1 MKRKTMQTEEQS
13 GAGLLARL
21 DTEPDKA
28 MEALVEQYTA
38 LVCHV
43 ASKYLADS
51 EDVKECVNDVFTEV
65 YLHRAEFSQ
74 EKGSL
79 ASWIGT
85 IARNRAISRYRK
97 GRKDQPLPEDG
108 NESEQSGPDTTA
120 ELEQAMDVEQAISQL
135 SDTDQQIIHMK
146 YYGGMSIAEIAET
159 LHIPYETVKKRH
171 TRSIKQLRNLLLIV
185 LAIAA
190 LLILAACGVIQL
202 LRHLGVLPGYG
213 VTADPT
219 GVCYVL
225 EEPVTYQEGLF
236 TVEIARASMF
246 DGRLAVHYRLDM
258 DKTAYVLP
266 ERDENG
272 KPTLRK
278 LSFTGNLRDGAGA
291 VLDCSA
297 SSGYGSTPWDSSEFS
312 AEGDRVCWLQGKSL
326 SAFRSGQRQEL
337 TLYLSGI
344 KCDGETYED
353 ITVPFALIPAEPE
366 ELDGYAVLYDEA
378 AGGVML
384 DSRLE
389 GDTLSLDLYPL
400 SNGTTEWSAAPLRE
414 FYDVSTPA
422 GSVPPLTIVDEA
434 GNEFLGE
441 AQLNWQQQPDY
452 CTYTFTGIA
461 LGTYTLSL
469 PYVYLVCY
477 PEEGDGLVWNLE
489 NCTFRDKSIQI
500 PGGTMR
506 TTSVRRDDSLIDPVA
521 NYSHA
526 WEIRMLC
533 EMEDERMTATH
544 TPSDDPISLYP
555 WVTVRELLEYF
566 IASENTIGGRYA
578 CSYGEL
584 DLESGELVMRYYA
597 DDAAL
602 KNHNFGR
609 VEYYPSDGQFDPICI
624 LCEGPFELKF
634 EVTP

>member
-1 MKRKTMQTEEQS
+1 MRTDHLAES
-13 GAGLLARL
+13 DAGLLARL
-21 DTEPDKA
+21 DTEPDRA

-43 ASKYLADS
+43 AGKYLTDP

-65 YLHRAEFSQ
+65 YLHRAEYNPA
-74 EKGSL
+74 KGSL
-79 ASWIGT
+79 ASWIGA

-97 GRKDQPLPEDG
+97 GWKDLPLPEDRA
-108 NESEQSGPDTTA
+108 EAERSGSDGAA
-120 ELEQAMDVEQAISQL
+120 ELEQAMEVEQAISQL
-135 SDTDQQIIHMK
+135 SDTDQQIIRMK

-159 LHIPYETVKKRH
+159 LQIPYETVKKRH
-171 TRSIKQLRNLLLIV
+171 QRSIKQLRRLLLII

-213 VTADPT
+213 VTDDPT
-219 GVCYVL
+219 GICYVL
-225 EEPVTYQEGLF
+225 EEPVTWQQGLF

-272 KPTLRK
+272 EATWRR
-278 LSFTGNLRDGAGA
+278 LSFAGNLRDGAGA

-312 AEGDRVCWLQGKSL
+312 AEGDRICWLKGRSL
-326 SAFRSGQRQEL
+326 SAFSGGQRQEL

-344 KCDGETYED
+344 TCDGETYED

-366 ELDGYAVLYDEA
+366 ELDSYAVLYDEA

-414 FYDVSTPA
+414 YYDVSMPA

-441 AQLNWQQQPDY
+441 TQLNWQQQPDY

-461 LGTYTLSL
+461 PGTYTLSL

-477 PEEGDGLVWNLE
+477 PEEGDGLVWDLE
-489 NCTFRDKSIQI
+489 DCTFSDKPIQI

-506 TTSVRRDDSLIDPVA
+506 TASVRQDDSLIDPLT

-533 EMEDERMTATH
+533 EMEDERMTVTH
-544 TPSDDPISLYP
+544 TPGDDPLSLYS

-566 IASENTIGGRYA
+566 IGGENAIEGRYA
-578 CSYGEL
+578 CSHGEL
-584 DLESGELVMRYYA
+584 DPESGELVIRICA

-602 KNHNFGR
+602 KSHNFGR

-624 LCEGPFELKF
+624 RYDHPMELEF
-634 EVTP
+634 EVTG